1 MAVKTPER
9 WLSKQLA
16 RVRVAGDDFK
26 TGVEAVTVNPAERA
40 LAANAKRVAKLRE
53 SIEKK
58 TWENK
63 MAKVSLEDWK
73 RKAATLGAE
82 RFIPGVEA
90 NVDKIEGFIR
100 SFQPKL
106 ESLTSSVKAMPETTD
121 TEREARMLAQVRGM
135 RKMKGTW

>member
-9 WLSKQLA
+9 WIEKQLA
-16 RVRVAGDDFK
+16 RVRVAGDDFRA
-26 TGVEAVTVNPAERA
+26 GVEAVTENPAAKA

-58 TWENK
+58 TWESR

-73 RKAATLGAE
+73 SKTLALGAA

-90 NVDKIEGFIR
+90 NVDKIEAFVRG
-100 SFQPKL
+100 FQPKL
-106 ESLTSSVKAMPETTD
+106 ESLTSSVKAMPDTTD
-121 TEREARMLAQVRGM
+121 AERDARALAQIRGL
-135 RKMKGTW
+135 RKLKGAW